1 MLKTAISKFATMA
14 LTCVAAFA
22 ALASQT
28 PPGSGAITLAPDS
41 AIFAKL
47 TSNLDLAQSKAGDQ
61 LTAEITNDVKV
72 GNQVVIKKGSALMGH
87 ITTVESPKGSQTE
100 TIIGIVTDSV
110 SSKKGPS
117 AAIVLLI
124 RAIAPAPPEDQPS
137 TISEGRGMPGAT
149 DNAVVPGRVSAG
161 GTASGRLI
169 ASSTGVTGFPNIHL
183 GSSKNTNGT
192 AFTVISLS
200 PGDAKL
206 KKGTQLLLKAPPL

>member
-1 MLKTAISKFATMA
+1 MLKTAISKFATTTLA
-14 LTCVAAFA
+14 CLAACV

-28 PPGSGAITLAPDS
+28 PTSQNSITLTTDAVV
-41 AIFAKL
+41 FAKL
-47 TSNLDLAQSKAGDQ
+47 TSSLDLTQSKPGDQ
-61 LTAEITNDVKV
+61 ITAETTSDVKV
-72 GNQVVIKKGSALMGH
+72 GTQVVIKKGSTLVGH
-87 ITTVESPKGSQTE
+87 VATVEPPKGSQTE
-100 TIIGIVTDSV
+100 TMIGIVMDSV
-110 SSKKGPS
+110 TSKKSPAVS
-117 AAIVLLI
+117 VALLI
-124 RAIAPAPPEDQPS
+124 RAIAPAPPEDQPN

-200 PGDAKL
+200 SGDAKL
-206 KKGTQLLLKAPPL
+206 KKGTQLLLKTPPR